1 MFQTARHLGIE
12 SHTQNKKWK
21 ERKKV
26 PAPLPRFTIWSCCY
40 NSNFIHKKKM
50 AMMTTSLYN
59 VWKLTVSKFI
69 CFLPSLKFCIPFHD
83 WLFFVDNSS
92 LESSLLLFFLFSL
105 LLFFYVHKW
114 PQIFGLLSFSEVM
127 YTMYLSAFLPQ
138 LQYRQIFLFIL
149 YYIHRVKNWKCSP
162 I

>member
-1 MFQTARHLGIE
+1 MKR
-12 SHTQNKKWK
+12 K
-21 ERKKV
+21 KKV
-26 PAPLPRFTIWSCCY
+26 PAPCPASQFGAVATIATLSIKKRWLWWQPPFITFENWPFRNLLFT
-40 NSNFIHKKKM
+40 
-50 AMMTTSLYN
+50 
-59 VWKLTVSKFI
+59 
-69 CFLPSLKFCIPFHD
+69 FLPSLKFCIPFHD

-92 LESSLLLFFLFSL
+92 LESSLLLFFSL
-105 LLFFYVHKW
+105 VFYFLSVHKW

-162 I
+162 IKKKKTI